1 MDENDI
7 SYIIRGAIF
16 TTYNAF
22 GPGLLESD
30 YENVLSYVLRSQGLE
45 VKQQLQLPIYFNDV
59 ELDAGYRLDLLV
71 NNLVIVEI
79 KSVEALTPV
88 HHKQVI
94 TYLKLSGLKLGILVN
109 FNAVN
114 ISESIIRKV
123 NRL

>member
-16 TTYNAF
+16 NTYNAF
-22 GPGLLESD
+22 GPGLLKSA

-123 NRL
+123 NRF